1 MPVEQG
7 LKVKAIPEP
16 PQEAIGPEQGHDLF
30 ADLVRRH
37 YRGVYAFAY
46 SRLRRADAAE
56 DATQEAFLRAYRFS
70 WRCPD
75 LRDFAPWI
83 MGIARNCVKEQ
94 LRRARPAPSGPP
106 TPSPAA
112 GPGFPESVRHAIE
125 KLGDRPR
132 MVLSL
137 KYVEG
142 LSVRQIAGETGMS
155 VAAVKVTLF
164 RAYEFIRTRVAH
176 EMP

>member
-1 MPVEQG
+1 M
-7 LKVKAIPEP
+7 
-16 PQEAIGPEQGHDLF
+16 PQEAVDPGQAAF
-30 ADLVRRH
+30 ADLVRKH
-37 YRGVYAFAY
+37 YRGIYAFAY
-46 SRLRRADAAE
+46 SRLRRAEAAE
-56 DATQEAFLRAYRFS
+56 DATQEAFLRAYRLS

-75 LRDFAPWI
+75 PRDFVPWI
-83 MGIARNCVKEQ
+83 MGIARNCVREQ

-106 TPSPAA
+106 APAA
-112 GPGFPESVRHAIE
+112 APDFPEDVRRAIE

-132 MVLSL
+132 LVLSL
-137 KYVEG
+137 KYAEG
-142 LSVRQIAGETGMS
+142 LSVRQIAEETGMS